1 MVGLEREKCVYGRFR
16 ERNYKP
22 TSYTFLVFR
31 HMGVFSVYS
40 LSLSYIP
47 VGYSRYSPIGYTGL
61 PVGYLLAIYP

>member
-1 MVGLEREKCVYGRFR
+1 MFMVVLEREITNLQAIRSLYLGIWVQ
-16 ERNYKP
+16 
-22 TSYTFLVFR
+22 
-31 HMGVFSVYS
+31 FSVYS